1 MKTRSFLFALC
12 LITGAALLPG
22 CSNEE
27 FPVPDD
33 QEVFFEVNRVNYAW
47 GFQNSGFLIDKMGR
61 VRTFDKPKDWKF
73 ATDGPL
79 TVVQMDERLS
89 KTTLAKYTV
98 PAGELAGYVNKLKRV
113 SGRDFTEIVNAGAD
127 MGASA
132 YYIYRYDGA
141 SKTYHAIL
149 LQSVGDN
156 NVYNKDSDAK
166 EIAEWLGKVAQEIR

>member
-1 MKTRSFLFALC
+1 
-12 LITGAALLPG
+12 
-22 CSNEE
+22 
-27 FPVPDD
+27 
-33 QEVFFEVNRVNYAW
+33 
-47 GFQNSGFLIDKMGR
+47 
-61 VRTFDKPKDWKF
+61 
-73 ATDGPL
+73 
-79 TVVQMDERLS
+79 
-89 KTTLAKYTV
+89 
-98 PAGELAGYVNKLKRV
+98 VNKLKRV